1 MKTRT
6 LGLLISLVLT
16 GCSLAGDITP
26 PANVA
31 TAQAV
36 RAAAPTVEG
45 VEQQTDAAIPTPQTP
60 QAQPSLSSKGNILGV
75 IENGTPGGSVP
86 GNLEVNLVASDD
98 QALVVSM
105 STTADENGAFAFD
118 DVDIVPGSIYLAYVD
133 YQDVRYVSDALHFP
147 EGDDVLDLSVRIF
160 ESTDDDSRLR
170 VNRLHLVFQLVGEGM
185 LGVTQVWIINGLEDR
200 TVTEGDG
207 IGVVDVY
214 LPDGFSNLGIDDP
227 TSPEGRYLLSDTGFI
242 DRAPVQ
248 PEAPVELVFG
258 FTLPYDS
265 TLDYSQPVKYAV
277 DAVVVLL
284 ASEEISVRADGLED
298 LGQIDMAGTPVRSYS
313 VPALE
318 SGDVLELQLHSSLAV
333 LRDDDLR
340 IALIAAALLLA
351 AVSLFVFV
359 RRLRGGKRTQADEP
373 NPQEA
378 YDDQQALFKA
388 IAALDDAFEAG
399 ELSEDAYRR
408 SREKLKNQA
417 LHLMQAED
425 D

>member
-1 MKTRT
+1 MNSRA
-6 LGLLISLVLT
+6 LGLLISIVLA

-36 RAAAPTVEG
+36 RSTAPTVDG
-45 VEQQTDAAIPTPQTP
+45 SNQQTDIVNPTPETL
-60 QAQPSLSSKGNILGV
+60 QAQPTTPSKGTIVGM

-86 GNLEVNLVASDD
+86 SNLEVNLVASDE
-98 QALVVSM
+98 QSIVVSM
-105 STTADENGAFAFD
+105 NTTADENGAFTFE
-118 DVDIVPGSIYLAYVD
+118 DVDVVPGSIYLTYVD
-133 YQDVRYVSDALHFP
+133 YQNVRYVSDALHFT
-147 EGDDVLDLSVRIF
+147 EGDAALDLSVPIF
-160 ESTDDDSRLR
+160 ETTDDDSGLR
-170 VNRLHLVFQLVGEGM
+170 VNRLHLVFQLTGEDM
-185 LGVTQVWIINGLEDR
+185 IGVTQVWIIDGLEDR

-207 IGVVDVY
+207 VGVVDVD

-242 DRAPVQ
+242 DRAPIQ
-248 PEAPVELVFG
+248 PRAPVELVFG
-258 FTLPYDS
+258 FTLPYES
-265 TLDYSQPVKYAV
+265 TLDYSQPINYPV

-313 VPALE
+313 IPALE
-318 SGDVLELQLHSSLAV
+318 SGDVLDLQLRSGVAM
-333 LRDDDLR
+333 LRGDNLR
-340 IALIAAALLLA
+340 IALIAGALLLV

-359 RRLRGGKRTQADEP
+359 PRLRGRNDGQGDEP
-373 NPQEA
+373 IPLEE
-378 YDDQQALFKA
+378 YDDRQALIKA
-388 IAALDDAFEAG
+388 IAVLDDAFEAG

-408 SREKLKNQA
+408 SRDKLKNQA
-417 LHLMQAED
+417 LHFMQAED

>member
-1 MKTRT
+1 LKTRT

-31 TAQAV
+31 TAQAA
-36 RAAAPTVEG
+36 RAATPTVEG
-45 VEQQTDAAIPTPQTP
+45 SEQQADAAITTPQNL
-60 QAQPSLSSKGNILGV
+60 QAQPSTSSKGIVVGE
-75 IENGTPGGSVP
+75 IENDTPGGSVP

-105 STTADENGAFAFD
+105 NTTADENGAFAFD
-118 DVDIVPGSIYLAYVD
+118 DVDIVPGSIYLTYVD
-133 YQDVRYVSDALHFP
+133 YQGVRYVSDALHFP
-147 EGDDVLDLSVRIF
+147 EGDAVLDLSVQIF
-160 ESTDDDSRLR
+160 ETTVNDSGLR
-170 VNRLHLVFQLVGEGM
+170 VNRLHLVFQLTEDGM

-207 IGVVDVY
+207 VGVVDVY
-214 LPDGFSNLGIDDP
+214 LPDGFSNLGIDDS

-248 PEAPVELVFG
+248 PGTPVELVFG

-265 TLDYSQPVKYAV
+265 TLDYSQPLKYAV

-284 ASEEISVRADGLED
+284 VSEELSVRADGLED
-298 LGQIDMAGTPVRSYS
+298 LGQLDMAGTPVRSYS
-313 VPALE
+313 MPALE
-318 SGDVLELQLHSSLAV
+318 SGDVLELQLRSSAAM
-333 LRDDDLR
+333 LRNDDLR
-340 IALIAAALLLA
+340 IALIAAALLLIV
-351 AVSLFVFV
+351 VSLFVFV
-359 RRLRGGKRTQADEP
+359 RRLRGGKKAQGDEP
-373 NPQEA
+373 ISPEA
-378 YDDQQALFKA
+378 YDDRQTLFKA
-388 IAALDDAFEAG
+388 IADLDDAFEAG

-408 SREKLKNQA
+408 SREKLKDQA